1 MQRIWRMMAVGVI
14 AAAGWTSAQAAEPG
28 MMTEVDFE
36 RRGVEP
42 LGDTGLEAT
51 LNKARLVDSP
61 VRSGKRALQVTLE
74 RTVIDGKPDYRT
86 DFWIKGMSKSFKPGE
101 TYWYGFSVQFP
112 ADWEPDTQA
121 ELFAQWI
128 GGNGGSPPLAIYVR
142 GDEYQVTS
150 RPKAGDPANVLW
162 AGPVTPDRGKW
173 VDWVFEIR
181 WSSAADGQIRVWK
194 NGKQLVDA
202 TCPNMAPVDPAPYF
216 KFGIYKWP
224 WKGSTKEAPSKVT
237 RRVLYFDEIRIGNA
251 QAGRAA
257 VSPR

>member
-1 MQRIWRMMAVGVI
+1 MRQFRRMLIFWVLAVTALATVR
-14 AAAGWTSAQAAEPG
+14 AAEPG
-28 MMTEVDFE
+28 MMTSVDFE

-42 LGDTGLEAT
+42 LGDTGIEAT
-51 LNKARLVDSP
+51 LKKARLVESP
-61 VRSGKRALQVTLE
+61 VRGGKRALEVTLE
-74 RTVIDGKPDYRT
+74 RTVIDGRPDYRT

-112 ADWEPDTQA
+112 ADWQPDTQA

-150 RPKAGDPANVLW
+150 RPKAGDTAKVWW

-181 WSSAADGQIRVWK
+181 WSSAADGRVRVWK
-194 NGKQLVDA
+194 DGRQVVEA
-202 TCPNMAPVDPAPYF
+202 TGPNMAPVDPAPYF

-224 WKGSTKEAPSKVT
+224 WKASEQETPSKVT

-251 QAGRAA
+251 QSGREA